1 MLLFYLISFLIFVIV
16 CYYCLGNPDRILSYT
31 ISNPASQLRVWAEAF
46 TATLSGRR
54 CHYVTCLSPNRYCQ
68 PNLFDTS
75 FVQQQV
81 RWFR

>member
-1 MLLFYLISFLIFVIV
+1 MV
-16 CYYCLGNPDRILSYT
+16 
-31 ISNPASQLRVWAEAF
+31 SNPASQLRVWAEAF

-54 CHYVTCLSPNRYCQ
+54 CHYVTCISPNRYCQ
-68 PNLFDTS
+68 ANSFDAS